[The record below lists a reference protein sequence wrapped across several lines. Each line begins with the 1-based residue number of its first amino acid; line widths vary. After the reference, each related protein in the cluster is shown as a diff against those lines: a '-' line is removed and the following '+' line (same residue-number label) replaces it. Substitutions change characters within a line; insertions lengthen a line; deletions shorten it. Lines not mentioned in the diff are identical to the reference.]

1 MEKLS
6 KQQVKT
12 ILLNAPE
19 GSDNNLIIN
28 GLVSKGYI
36 LEGYNDKPKPDGFV
50 KSVAKDAVNTLV
62 VKPGQRATEAA
73 TRIFAPNSMAAKG
86 YESMADSGES
96 QKFNVPGLG
105 EIDAEQQKGFGD
117 GGGRQ
122 IAGETLKIGSYLFPY
137 GKVAGAVGNV
147 TSKVA
152 GNVASGVA
160 GGYMADVGY
169 NLADENKSLGESFIP
184 GVGTAI
190 GAAIPLLGPAAKALK
205 GKGRNA
211 SDTVKRVI
219 QGETKDIPLAE
230 QAFKNINT
238 KGVKTRQELSTRL
251 ADAMENQM
259 KIVDD
264 ELLKDPRALSLDD
277 YAIRAKNSA
286 GQEVKTD
293 VISNALAHLEDFFTK
308 AGDNVSASNVN
319 LIKQKAISGG
329 LTHQEVNNIARMYS
343 EEFGSKAFNKIG
355 DPLTSVNAQM
365 YQNTRNGLKQAAR
378 GGLGYGAEAQ
388 AADRLYSAMSNT
400 KRLIDKGVEGVNKL
414 EGRLKNRNLFEK
426 LSYGA
431 TKVLNTITGGSLKA
445 GVEALG
451 VSNVGNKIDNW
462 VGLEQSLSKDL
473 KFIEKANGIESES
486 ALIKFIE
493 NYAKKFKFPGDSAVD
508 SVKNRLKSGYSENLA
523 NQRMKSTIKNTT
535 PKNSNIDKS
544 AQKKSI
550 IPSNAPTNKTSI
562 RIIPESITPKDNVV
576 NRMIKRF
583 KDTPNKQG
591 GFIKNPLADVSKRI
605 HKDDIQAMENF
616 IDYARNKKKLSD
628 SQFIEAEKL
637 AERFGISMDKGL
649 NGVANQFELVLTGQ
663 KKVPATIL
671 KDFKQNTVTGKME
684 GSIGKNIDP
693 LVSEA
698 KKYKSAEEFTRLNSI
713 RKILKENG
721 LYQKES
727 GGLNKIGQSRSFG
740 DFSVK
745 DEVTT
750 TYSRFGKGYKV
761 KQKSTPT
768 GNIEIQF
775 ENKQVSDKIKKL
787 FGEPQKQVSSS
798 LIYSKS
804 QLTDIWN
811 KANKK

>member
-105 EIDAEQQKGFGD
+105 EIDAGQQKAFGS

-169 NLADENKSLGESFIP
+169 NLSDENKSLGESFIP

-205 GKGRNA
+205 GKGRNS

-230 QAFKNINT
+230 QAFKNIDL

-259 KIVDD
+259 KLVDD
-264 ELLKDPRALSLDD
+264 QLSKDPRALSLDD
-277 YAIRAKNSA
+277 YAVRAKNSA

-293 VISNALAHLEDFFTK
+293 VISNSLAHLEDFFTK
-308 AGDNVSASNVN
+308 SGDNVSASNVN
-319 LIKQKAISGG
+319 LIKQKAVSEG

-343 EEFGSKAFNKIG
+343 EEFGAKAFNKIG

-388 AADRLYSAMSNT
+388 VADKLYSAMSNT

-431 TKVLNTITGGSLKA
+431 TKVLNAITGGSLKA

-462 VGLEQSLSKDL
+462 VGLEQSLAKDL

-535 PKNSNIDKS
+535 PNNSNISKS
-544 AQKKSI
+544 LPKTKKMS
-550 IPSNAPTNKTSI
+550 TS
-562 RIIPESITPKDNVV
+562 
-576 NRMIKRF
+576 
-583 KDTPNKQG
+583 
-591 GFIKNPLADVSKRI
+591 
-605 HKDDIQAMENF
+605 
-616 IDYARNKKKLSD
+616 
-628 SQFIEAEKL
+628 
-637 AERFGISMDKGL
+637 
-649 NGVANQFELVLTGQ
+649 
-663 KKVPATIL
+663 
-671 KDFKQNTVTGKME
+671 
-684 GSIGKNIDP
+684 DP
-693 LVSEA
+693 LLQEA
-698 KKYKSAEEFTRLNSI
+698 KKYKSAEEFVNSAT
-713 RKILKENG
+713 
-721 LYQKES
+721 QKGIEPS
-727 GGLNKIGQSRSFG
+727 SIMN
-740 DFSVK
+740 
-745 DEVTT
+745 
-750 TYSRFGKGYKV
+750 
-761 KQKSTPT
+761 PT
-768 GNIEIQF
+768 
-775 ENKQVSDKIKKL
+775 IKMP
-787 FGEPQKQVSSS
+787 ESS
-798 LIYSKS
+798 LIPTNPEPLKSSISRIVYRGEGGSNVSQGKSLLAEGRHFASDAEYPKGFGKVSEYILKPNAKVLDLGESTFQEVSKKLGIPEKRYISPKELSKIAKEKGYDVIQYNGEYASSGKKFTHSVDLTGDSYLTKS
-804 QLTDIWN
+804 QLEEIWK

>member
-105 EIDAEQQKGFGD
+105 EIDAGQQKAFGS

-152 GNVASGVA
+152 GNVASGLA

-169 NLADENKSLGESFIP
+169 NLSDENKSLGESFIP

-190 GAAIPLLGPAAKALK
+190 GAAIPLLGPVAKALK
-205 GKGRNA
+205 GKGRNS

-230 QAFKNINT
+230 QAFKNIDL

-259 KIVDD
+259 KLVDD
-264 ELLKDPRALSLDD
+264 QLSKDPRALSLDD
-277 YAIRAKNSA
+277 YAVRAKNSA

-293 VISNALAHLEDFFTK
+293 VISNSLAHLEDFFTRS
-308 AGDNVSASNVN
+308 GDNVSASNVN
-319 LIKQKAISGG
+319 LIKQKAVSEG

-343 EEFGSKAFNKIG
+343 EEFGAKAFNKIG

-388 AADRLYSAMSNT
+388 VADKLYSAMSNT

-431 TKVLNTITGGSLKA
+431 TKVLNAVTGGSLKA

-462 VGLEQSLSKDL
+462 VGLEQSLAKDL

-523 NQRMKSTIKNTT
+523 NQRTKSTIKNSI
-535 PKNSNIDKS
+535 PKNSNIS
-544 AQKKSI
+544 KSI
-550 IPSNAPTNKTSI
+550 PQT
-562 RIIPESITPKDNVV
+562 
-576 NRMIKRF
+576 
-583 KDTPNKQG
+583 
-591 GFIKNPLADVSKRI
+591 
-605 HKDDIQAMENF
+605 
-616 IDYARNKKKLSD
+616 KKK
-628 SQFIEAEKL
+628 
-637 AERFGISMDKGL
+637 G
-649 NGVANQFELVLTGQ
+649 N
-663 KKVPATIL
+663 
-671 KDFKQNTVTGKME
+671 NTVEVKTL
-684 GSIGKNIDP
+684 NIEDIYQRAP
-693 LVSEA
+693 EA
-698 KKYKSAEEFTRLNSI
+698 KKHIDDIADSLSKKYNGYTAKAEIKSKERSLQKVKDEYNGDISKLTDVARNTIVVNKQSLKNVFEDLRKSANIVDFKIETHTKNPMGYSGYNLKVKAPNGLISEIQINTPEMIFAKELPKDS
-713 RKILKENG
+713 RKILGEEVFNSINSKYSKRG
-721 LYQKES
+721 LK
-727 GGLNKIGQSRSFG
+727 GGLGHVYYEQFRNLPEAEQVGKAGL
-740 DFSVK
+740 DLVKKSV
-745 DEVTT
+745 D
-750 TYSRFGKGYKV
+750 YYKNF
-761 KQKSTPT
+761 Q
-768 GNIEIQF
+768 
-775 ENKQVSDKIKKL
+775 
-787 FGEPQKQVSSS
+787 
-798 LIYSKS
+798 
-804 QLTDIWN
+804 
-811 KANKK
+811 